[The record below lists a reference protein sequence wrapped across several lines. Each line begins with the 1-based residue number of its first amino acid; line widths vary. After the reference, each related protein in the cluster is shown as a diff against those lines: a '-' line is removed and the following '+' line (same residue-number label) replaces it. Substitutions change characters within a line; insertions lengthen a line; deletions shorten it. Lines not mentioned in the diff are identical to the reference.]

1 LIDTSQEVLLDLRE
15 LEPPEPFVQ
24 SLAALAQLA
33 PMQYLH
39 LVHHRE
45 PAMLY
50 PELAP
55 RGFVSQTGAQG
66 NGLFHI
72 MVWRQTEAAT
82 GELAIKRLAQLIADA

>member
-1 LIDTSQEVLLDLRE
+1 MTGLSKEVQLDLRE

-24 SLAALAQLA
+24 SLAMLAKLQ
-33 PMQYLH
+33 PEQYLH
-39 LVHHRE
+39 LLHHRE

-55 RGFVSQTGAQG
+55 RGFVAKTGTDK

-72 MVWRQTEAAT
+72 MVWRQTEEGAGTAAT
-82 GELAIKRLAQLIADA
+82 KHLDEIIACG